1 MGQAPFNPQFQ
12 PVSPNSYSQLSYPTS
27 PTCPHLTFHF
37 QPSLAS
43 PFLFPAQLSTG
54 LSLLTAPSLAP
65 LFPHPAQ
72 PSPGPSALARTPQL
86 LVQLAELV
94 KEASVGEDPSV
105 LPHGDHCLAQG
116 HLLAQHEVGQDQCG
130 GAAHAYHAVHQDLG

>member
-1 MGQAPFNPQFQ
+1 M
-12 PVSPNSYSQLSYPTS
+12 SPSH
-27 PTCPHLTFHF
+27 PHRTFHS

-54 LSLLTAPSLAP
+54 LSRLTAPSLAP

-72 PSPGPSALARTPQL
+72 PSPGPSAPACTPQL

-116 HLLAQHEVGQDQCG
+116 HLLVQHEVGQDQGG
-130 GAAHAYHAVHQDLG
+130 GAAHAHHTVHQDLG